1 MCIRD
6 SFRAISNVSNVE
18 SISANDI
25 LLDVPLYI
33 EDNEFSYEVYPKSL
47 GEFDEPLVAGR
58 LPEADNEV
66 IFTAVKDDFDTGMLE
81 RILEKSFKINLGEDK
96 ELNVTVVGLSL
107 IHI

>member
-1 MCIRD
+1 M
-6 SFRAISNVSNVE
+6 
-18 SISANDI
+18 
-25 LLDVPLYI
+25 PLYI